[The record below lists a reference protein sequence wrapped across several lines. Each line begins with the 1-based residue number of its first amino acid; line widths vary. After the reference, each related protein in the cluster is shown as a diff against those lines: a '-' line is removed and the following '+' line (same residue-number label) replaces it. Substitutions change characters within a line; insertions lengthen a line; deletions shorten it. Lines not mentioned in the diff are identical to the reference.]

1 MEYIIVYN
9 FQILT
14 TWLAID
20 QNREKSS
27 TFFRKNLKKKRR
39 IVINATNTI
48 FFHRLFYYQLSNLT
62 VEIMKRDEF

>member
-27 TFFRKNLKKKRR
+27 TFFRKNLKKKKELSSMPQTRSFSIVFFITNSR
-39 IVINATNTI
+39 I
-48 FFHRLFYYQLSNLT
+48 
-62 VEIMKRDEF
+62 